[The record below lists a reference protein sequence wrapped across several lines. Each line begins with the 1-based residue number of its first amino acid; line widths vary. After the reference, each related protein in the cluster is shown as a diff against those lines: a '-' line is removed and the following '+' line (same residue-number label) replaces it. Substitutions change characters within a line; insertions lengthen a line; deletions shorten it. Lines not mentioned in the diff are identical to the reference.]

1 MNKLLKLRSWKLFLL
16 IYGPGIISFAVFI
29 SAFIRLSVP
38 NITLYMTGIT
48 LTNTF
53 FMIWAYLAGKS
64 LYEKLPLKNNF
75 QYVLY
80 RFNILFVT
88 IYMCLFSLLSIKQF
102 SRMGL
107 ISGLTAVI
115 PVLHM
120 YGMFAGFYIMYFL
133 SKTLVSVEKKTI
145 AVFRDYAGEF
155 FLLWFFPIGLWI
167 LQPRIAGVLEKN
179 EEIDKQD
186 TITET

>member
-1 MNKLLKLRSWKLFLL
+1 
-16 IYGPGIISFAVFI
+16 
-29 SAFIRLSVP
+29 
-38 NITLYMTGIT
+38 MTQ
-48 LTNTF
+48 
-53 FMIWAYLAGKS
+53 K
-64 LYEKLPLKNNF
+64 KLPAL
-75 QYVLY
+75 
-80 RFNILFVT
+80 
-88 IYMCLFSLLSIKQF
+88 
-102 SRMGL
+102 
-107 ISGLTAVI
+107 
-115 PVLHM
+115 
-120 YGMFAGFYIMYFL
+120 YIMYFL